1 MLVTP
6 YRIIKTLASVNLE
19 KQKYNP
25 TRGREGRGEREGE
38 EKGENKE
45 DKVNTMYNMSSYLET

>member
-25 TRGREGRGEREGE
+25 TRGREGRGERGRGE
-38 EKGENKE
+38 RGK
-45 DKVNTMYNMSSYLET
+45 

>member
-25 TRGREGRGEREGE
+25 TRGGREEERERERGGRRKLRREG
-38 EKGENKE
+38 KIK
-45 DKVNTMYNMSSYLET
+45 KIK